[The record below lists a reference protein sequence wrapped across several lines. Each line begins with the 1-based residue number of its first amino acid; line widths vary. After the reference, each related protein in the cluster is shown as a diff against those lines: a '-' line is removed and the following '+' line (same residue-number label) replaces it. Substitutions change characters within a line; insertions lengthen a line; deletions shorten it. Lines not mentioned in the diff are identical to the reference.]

1 MMRILS
7 SLVLISMLLG
17 LIAAPAAAE
26 GEKIG
31 SISVFNPVQIF
42 DETQDIKGVRWNIV
56 YGKHANITGLD
67 FGIIAGHA
75 TGNFTGVQWNAVN
88 LVDGSFTGWQG
99 GLFSQS
105 KGDFLGLQSSGVNI
119 GKSHSEGVLVGF
131 VNMTNSM
138 SGLQIAFVNVTEN
151 MHGLQIGILNIIKG
165 KDKLPILPIVNW
177 VF

>member
-1 MMRILS
+1 MRILS
-7 SLVLISMLLG
+7 ILVLISMLLG
-17 LIAAPAAAE
+17 LVAAPAAAE

-31 SISVFNPVQIF
+31 SISLFAPIQIF
-42 DETQDIKGVRWNIV
+42 DETTSIKGVRFNVV
-56 YGKHANITGLD
+56 YGKHANFTGLD
-67 FGIIAGHA
+67 FGFIAGHA

-88 LVDGSFTGWQG
+88 LVDGGFTGWQS
-99 GLFSQS
+99 GLFSQTR
-105 KGDFLGLQSSGVNI
+105 GDFLGLQTSGINI
-119 GKSHSEGVLVGF
+119 GKAHSEGVMFGF
-131 VNMTNSM
+131 VNMTNDM